1 MKLLFGYD
9 VMTYNGEM
17 PNCLN
22 PKFLNTIYQA
32 SDFDFSMSGEHYQ
45 KRWNNDWHLYNSNFW
60 NKYVDKVSIHN
71 IIHYEKN
78 RKWFY
83 LIEPFG
89 SIESFFGNHNFYN
102 ELALKNISKVAL
114 NEIKNGNGNLLINY
128 IIDGGLGMT
137 KPNFQ
142 KLIDFTRNNNI
153 PDKKVYLIFQDFRLK
168 RNLEKMGVEYNVF
181 NFNLAHLSK
190 SQEFNNTINN
200 PDYKYWGEKSFE
212 PQVGKTENIINSI
225 SSYDEFENSIGSN
238 KVDFLF
244 LCRHWKLHRLLMLSK
259 LQKLGLL
266 FKDNIS
272 WDNKFYHQSVVDEFL
287 KHDSNYELANI
298 IKTTSRHLD
307 ITDLTKI
314 AGYGFENKEIYLN
327 SYISLVSESIFFQI
341 REEEDV
347 YVEFPSGYL
356 SEKIWKPIGH
366 SQPFILAGP
375 AHSLKYIQSMGYKTF
390 HPYIDESYDN
400 ETDDFKR
407 LELILLEMEKFSAK
421 TKEEKDEFLNNVKD
435 ICKHN
440 QLAFL
445 QYSKESY
452 KNDCSHIVRSLFQ
465 DANNDL
471 RIKLLI

>member
-1 MKLLFGYD
+1 MIF
-9 VMTYNGEM
+9 N
-17 PNCLN
+17 NASH
-22 PKFLNTIYQA
+22 FL
-32 SDFDFSMSGEHYQ
+32 
-45 KRWNNDWHLYNSNFW
+45 
-60 NKYVDKVSIHN
+60 
-71 IIHYEKN
+71 
-78 RKWFY
+78 
-83 LIEPFG
+83 
-89 SIESFFGNHNFYN
+89 
-102 ELALKNISKVAL
+102 AL

-128 IIDGGLGMT
+128 IIDGGLGIT

-168 RNLEKMGVEYNVF
+168 RNLEKLGVGYNVF
-181 NFNLAHLSK
+181 NFNLAHLDKSK
-190 SQEFNNTINN
+190 EFNNTINN
-200 PDYKYWGEKSFE
+200 PNYKYWGEKSFE

-225 SSYDEFENSIGSN
+225 SSYDEFENSIGSD

-272 WDNKFYHQSVVDEFL
+272 WDNKFYNQSVVDEFL

-307 ITDLTKI
+307 ISDLTKI

-407 LELILLEMEKFSAK
+407 LELILLEMEKFNNK
-421 TKEEKDEFLNNVKD
+421 TKEEKDQFLNDVKD

-445 QYSKESY
+445 EYSKEKY
-452 KNDCSHIVRSLFQ
+452 KKDCSDIVDGLQ
-465 DANNDL
+465 T
-471 RIKLLI
+471 KLLI